1 MKAPSDGWDS
11 DEREALA
18 SDELARQ
25 LAAAQTRHSL
35 GAEGEARILAKV
47 RRDAHDKPTRGVSG
61 GRWWIPLASLA
72 ALIVAGTIWLAI
84 PRTPSSE
91 SNTPPRPGAPV
102 PAPPLVF
109 RLPLE
114 KPAIKI
120 SPSALAWRGPGREN
134 PLLADLKP
142 AFDAFRAGDYQRADD
157 EFSKLTG
164 KYPQA
169 IEIPFHQGVS
179 RLLAGHAQ
187 GALASLTAA
196 ERLADSAFAWDVQ
209 WYLAIAEERAG
220 DVVAARKRL
229 TRLCAQLDSRQQ
241 VACEAVKKIQD

>member
-1 MKAPSDGWDS
+1 M
-11 DEREALA
+11 
-18 SDELARQ
+18 
-25 LAAAQTRHSL
+25 
-35 GAEGEARILAKV
+35 
-47 RRDAHDKPTRGVSG
+47 
-61 GRWWIPLASLA
+61 
-72 ALIVAGTIWLAI
+72 
-84 PRTPSSE
+84 
-91 SNTPPRPGAPV
+91 
-102 PAPPLVF
+102 
-109 RLPLE
+109 
-114 KPAIKI
+114 
-120 SPSALAWRGPGREN
+120 
-134 PLLADLKP
+134 LADLKP

-169 IEIPFHQGVS
+169 IEIPFHQGVL

-209 WYLAIAEERAG
+209 WYLAVAEERAG

>member
-25 LAAAQTRHSL
+25 LAVAQARHTL
-35 GAEGEARILAKV
+35 GAEGEARILASV
-47 RRDAHDKPTRGVSG
+47 RRDAHDKPTRRAAG
-61 GRWWIPLASLA
+61 GRWWIPLASVA
-72 ALIVAGTIWLAI
+72 ALILAGTIWLAT

-91 SNTPPRPGAPV
+91 SNTPPQPAAPV

-142 AFDAFRAGDYQRADD
+142 AFDAFRADDYQRADD
-157 EFSKLTG
+157 EFSKLAG
-164 KYPQA
+164 KYPQS
-169 IEIPFHQGVS
+169 IEVPFHQGVS
-179 RLLAGHAQ
+179 RLLGGNAQ
-187 GALASLTAA
+187 AATVSLKAA
-196 ERLADSAFAWDVQ
+196 ERLADSSFAWDVQ
-209 WYLAIAEERAG
+209 WYLAVAEERAG
-220 DVVAARKRL
+220 DAAAARARL
-229 TRLCAQLDSRQQ
+229 TRLCGQPDSRQHL
-241 VACEAVKKIQD
+241 ACDAVKKFPN